1 MSKMKCGYP
10 AAVLEDGRRIEFPDF
25 PEIAGALPDGADVEK
40 AAKTMLEAAIAER
53 MEKRQKVPFPSMPR
67 DGDRLVWT
75 SRKLGHNLT
84 GYWDGVF
91 VPPPAKRRVPRKQP
105 GA

>member
-1 MSKMKCGYP
+1 
-10 AAVLEDGRRIEFPDF
+10 
-25 PEIAGALPDGADVEK
+25 
-40 AAKTMLEAAIAER
+40 
-53 MEKRQKVPFPSMPR
+53 MPR

-91 VPPPAKRRVPRKQP
+91 VPPPVKRRVPRKQP